1 MGTASDAD
9 EEGFVMVR
17 HDRMIGD
24 KGHKCVYG
32 CCRDTAPSGRK
43 QERRWL
49 KRRERQFILAEILN
63 NKEEQ

>member
-1 MGTASDAD
+1 
-9 EEGFVMVR
+9 MVQ
-17 HDRMIGD
+17 HDRMVGD

-49 KRRERQFILAEILN
+49 KRRERQSFRAETSN
-63 NKEEQ
+63 YDKEEQ